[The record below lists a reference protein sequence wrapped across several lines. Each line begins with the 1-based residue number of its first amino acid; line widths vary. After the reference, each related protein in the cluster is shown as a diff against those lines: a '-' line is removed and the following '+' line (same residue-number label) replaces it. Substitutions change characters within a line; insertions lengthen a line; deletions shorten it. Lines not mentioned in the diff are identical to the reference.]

1 MSLAEK
7 FVLRFDEF
15 SSKHGKNITENVI
28 KVTKMKD
35 MYYTGIK
42 KRKVSKIKILLP
54 LKFVFFREL
63 R

>member
-15 SSKHGKNITENVI
+15 SSKHGKNITENVF

-42 KRKVSKIKILLP
+42 KVSKIKILLP